1 MDSTIVSAIIAAL
14 VTTLGVIVTY
24 FSTKQQLKLKLKEI
38 NLKQEELNLER
49 KKLESIGNDLQKEM
63 ATLHQNQLQ
72 DVLKKRIEVYPHL
85 WEVVTVHWQH
95 FDNNKKDINWC
106 KTFINE
112 LERCNE
118 QYGVYFS
125 QAVYE
130 QYHTFYMELKKIM
143 LNLETFG
150 GIIDNNDISTIDL
163 LWYGNEKYGLGL
175 ASQLKNDLGSYK
187 IALIQDK
194 SNHLKL
200 HPSYNNK
207 T

>member
-1 MDSTIVSAIIAAL
+1 MDSIIISTTITASVA
-14 VTTLGVIVTY
+14 TFGVIVTY
-24 FSTKQQLKLKLKEI
+24 FATKEQFKLKLKEV
-38 NLKQEELNLER
+38 NLKQKELELER
-49 KKLESIGNDLQKEM
+49 EKLESIGNDLRTEM

-72 DVLKKRIEVYPHL
+72 DILRKRIEVYPHL

-95 FDNNKKDINWC
+95 CDNNKKDKSWC
-106 KTFINE
+106 KSFINE
-112 LERCNE
+112 LKRCNE

-130 QYHTFYMELKKIM
+130 QYHAFYMELKKIM
-143 LNLETFG
+143 LDLETFG
-150 GIIDNNDISTIDL
+150 GIVDNSHISTIDL

-194 SNHLKL
+194 KNH
-200 HPSYNNK
+200 
-207 T
+207 